1 MKALQQ
7 RVLRAVVADVTG
19 YRPFCGRRGLPHT
32 AMVTLER
39 QSCLLPRRL
48 FSSDTAKED
57 KANNAEAPPSD
68 KDETAQE
75 PAEAE
80 APEAPSAVLE
90 KELAALQEN
99 VRARKH
105 ELLLSLADFENNKKR
120 FSKEREDRRKSSM
133 ANFATEM
140 IKVYGQFDAFA
151 VEKHTGAVQGLH
163 QGVALTRD
171 LYKASFERFGVRN
184 IQVEIGE
191 PYVAARHENVG
202 TVESTQ
208 LPMNAVG
215 EIVRPGWVLEPDS
228 PKPVVLQKVE
238 VHVSTQGPKV
248 GGPQSTIA
256 SGGERADSAS
266 PFEWPVSLVRLHSTI
281 AT

>member
-1 MKALQQ
+1 MKALRQ
-7 RVLRAVVADVTG
+7 RVLRAVVADVAG
-19 YRPFCGRRGLPHT
+19 HRPSCARRGLPHT

-48 FSSDTAKED
+48 FSSETAKED

-75 PAEAE
+75 PAEEAE

-151 VEKHTGAVQGLH
+151 AEKHTGAVQGLH

-202 TVESTQ
+202 TVESTK

-248 GGPQSTIA
+248 PA
-256 SGGERADSAS
+256 S
-266 PFEWPVSLVRLHSTI
+266 
-281 AT
+281 

>member
-1 MKALQQ
+1 MQAV
-7 RVLRAVVADVTG
+7 RHRALRAVSNAG
-19 YRPFCGRRGLPHT
+19 LRIEYRRHFP
-32 AMVTLER
+32 AMVALDRCTFR
-39 QSCLLPRRL
+39 CIPRRS
-48 FSSDTAKED
+48 FSSETPKED
-57 KANNAEAPPSD
+57 KAKDAEASNESTPAQ
-68 KDETAQE
+68 ETAE
-75 PAEAE
+75 EAE
-80 APEAPSAVLE
+80 APETVEAPSVALE
-90 KELAALQEN
+90 KELATLQEK

-140 IKVYGQFDAFA
+140 IKVYSQFDVFA
-151 VEKHTGAVQGLH
+151 GEKHTGAVQALH

-191 PYVAARHENVG
+191 PFVPARHENVG
-202 TVESTQ
+202 TVESTK

-215 EIVRPGWVLEPDS
+215 EIVRPGWILEPDS

-248 GGPQSTIA
+248 PA
-256 SGGERADSAS
+256 S
-266 PFEWPVSLVRLHSTI
+266 
-281 AT
+281 